1 MWRPTLLLLALFAG
15 CLNEPAS
22 LTSPLMLEIH
32 NDTDSPTQGRFA
44 VYEAYGSTI
53 VYERVFELNA
63 GERILV
69 ERIELLEGSY
79 RMRTE
84 SSGLERDADVRLT
97 NGDSFRFVILEDIIA
112 FQRVTP

>member
-1 MWRPTLLLLALFAG
+1 MWRPTLLLFVLFAG

-22 LTSPLMLEIH
+22 LTSPLNLEIH
-32 NDTDSPTQGRFA
+32 NDTDAPTQGRFA
-44 VYEAYGSTI
+44 VYEAYGNT
-53 VYERVFELNA
+53 VVFERAFDLKV

-84 SSGLERDADVRLT
+84 SNGLARDADVRLM
-97 NGDSFRFVILEDIIA
+97 NGDSYRFVILDDIIA
-112 FQRVTP
+112 FQRVNQ